1 MANKAARDIRTTTG
15 RNLNFLAE
23 SSGLNPWEFCSARI
37 KMELVKKEMVEVPPL
52 DLWRV
57 RYLASLME
65 KRQVA
70 DYMGSEK
77 SADYLTELIDSLCVN

>member
-1 MANKAARDIRTTTG
+1 MR
-15 RNLNFLAE
+15 FLEE
-23 SSGLNPWEFCSARI
+23 SSWLNPWEFCSARI
-37 KMELVKKEMVEVPPL
+37 KMELVKKEMVEVPPQ

-70 DYMGSEK
+70 DYMGLEESGE
-77 SADYLTELIDSLCVN
+77 YLTELIDSLCVN